1 MTRVAEANG
10 RRRSLILVAV
20 VLAVGAASPQAFGDE
35 PPSPPATTSAPE
47 PVTVPSPQPAA
58 EPAPKPDPAPPVG
71 LLAPPK
77 SETASPTPPPA
88 PPPAPAPPVSPP
100 PVQPVRAAVAPKPKH
115 KRHKKKLHP
124 KARPGRDRPRPAE
137 ERVGDGMTHSSSGGA
152 PAVAGREPLAGGEAA
167 IVVGLAEPLRD
178 GGAGAVLSALLLA
191 MLGLAIVL
199 FALAAAPAAPLGD
212 ALVAALIVTRRVELA
227 AGGALTLAAA
237 ATLLAVIS
245 LSS

>member
-1 MTRVAEANG
+1 MRVAEANG
-10 RRRSLILVAV
+10 RRRSLILFAV

-58 EPAPKPDPAPPVG
+58 ELAPKPDPAPPVG

-88 PPPAPAPPVSPP
+88 PPVSPP
-100 PVQPVRAAVAPKPKH
+100 PAQAVPAAVAPKH
-115 KRHKKKLHP
+115 KRHKKKLHT

-137 ERVGDGMTHSSSGGA
+137 ERVGDGMALSSSGGA
-152 PAVAGREPLAGGEAA
+152 PAIAGREPLAGGEAA

-212 ALVAALIVTRRVELA
+212 AVVAALIATRRVELA
-227 AGGALTLAAA
+227 AGGALTLAAS